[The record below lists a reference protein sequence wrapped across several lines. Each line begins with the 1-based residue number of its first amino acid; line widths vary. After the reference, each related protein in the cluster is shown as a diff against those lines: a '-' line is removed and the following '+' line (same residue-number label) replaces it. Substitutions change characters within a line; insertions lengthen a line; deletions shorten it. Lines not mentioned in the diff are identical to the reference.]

1 MSELARVIDGARRGE
16 QAAYRALYE
25 RCRPLVVRLLE
36 AFASLDRDEREDIV
50 QETFTRAFRGLP
62 KLADPAAFQGWLCAI
77 ARNRALSALER
88 RQGQAR
94 TRAALA
100 DEPVQDVAPTPP
112 ALLAELEAS
121 VVREVI
127 AALPEGPEKETV
139 RLFYV
144 EGQLSAREIGEK
156 LGVGKSAV
164 TMRLER
170 FRARV
175 KRDVLVRI
183 LQARGRTP

>member
-1 MSELARVIDGARRGE
+1 MSELARVIDDAKRGE
-16 QAAYRALYE
+16 EAAYRTLYE

-36 AFASLDRDEREDIV
+36 GFASLDRDDREDIV
-50 QETFTRAFRGLP
+50 QDTFTRAFRGLP
-62 KLADPAAFQGWLCAI
+62 KLADPAAFEGWLCTI

-88 RQGQAR
+88 RQSVAR

-100 DEPVQDVAPTPP
+100 DEPQEDALPTPP
-112 ALLAELEAS
+112 ALLAEIEES
-121 VVREVI
+121 VVRDFI
-127 AALPEGPEKETV
+127 AALPDGPEKETV

-144 EGQLSAREIGEK
+144 EGQLSAREIGER

-183 LQARGRTP
+183 LRARGRTP